1 MKKNIT
7 INLCGRLFN
16 IDEDAYEL
24 LRNYIDTL
32 RNYFARQEGG
42 NEIADDLEER
52 IAELLDEL
60 KSQGVEAINIDHVKE
75 VVRRVGQPEEMEG
88 ETASPDTASPD
99 PSEGRGATNAAFV
112 AGDGNQGGEGAQ
124 GSEGA
129 QGGEGNQNGE
139 GAQNEESGRRGSFD
153 DFFDQLGTYL
163 REFFRE
169 YRFYRNPKD
178 KMLAGVISGLAST
191 FEVEATQLR
200 LAVVA
205 VVVAL
210 SLLGSMFG
218 SHHWLVLFNFNVCLV
233 FALIYAILAFIMPV
247 AETPEQQLKMQ
258 GKPVNMQNLA
268 EEVVQNVSEKV
279 DKVKRSSGSKSIL
292 NGILKFF
299 AVCFKAI
306 MVLLALALFFGGV
319 ALLLMAVFAIYS
331 PDTMS
336 QFFAWNM
343 EPILGVHL
351 RLFVA
356 FLVALLATLLIPA
369 YAIIQHL
376 VRPLRV
382 GQRLLLLLVWIVA
395 LATAIVTGAMLDQ
408 VNTKYWYEQ
417 RESENVSM
425 NEETV
430 TDEGVTM
437 KLWEKD
443 FLATHGWTILKGEG
457 CNDRFTAR
465 GEYYMDGRSQT
476 RYLDCYDDHHRQLYR
491 AEKGES
497 LMPGRYKLT
506 CAVRAN
512 GRGAF
517 AYTLIDGQKTLQE
530 IPVTGN
536 LGGGI
541 WKEAIDSLERV
552 NPIQNEDEKL
562 RRMPELNFYKALARA
577 NDGKGYGWTRLT
589 FSPIIITKPH
599 TVVNYGVTTDP
610 DFTGQSWLGQWF
622 SACDFLI
629 EREE

>member
-1 MKKNIT
+1 MCNIMKKNIT

-32 RNYFARQEGG
+32 RNYFARQKGG

-60 KSQGVEAINIDHVKE
+60 KSQGVEASNMDHVKE
-75 VVRRVGQPEEMEG
+75 VIRRVGQPEEMEG

-112 AGDGNQGGEGAQ
+112 AGDGEQRGEGAQ

-139 GAQNEESGRRGSFD
+139 GAQNEERGRRGSFD

-292 NGILKFF
+292 NSIL
-299 AVCFKAI
+299 I
-306 MVLLALALFFGGV
+306 LILF
-319 ALLLMAVFAIYS
+319 LS
-331 PDTMS
+331 
-336 QFFAWNM
+336 
-343 EPILGVHL
+343 ILQNTLELHL
-351 RLFVA
+351 KQN
-356 FLVALLATLLIPA
+356 TGLLIQISSA
-369 YAIIQHL
+369 
-376 VRPLRV
+376 
-382 GQRLLLLLVWIVA
+382 
-395 LATAIVTGAMLDQ
+395 
-408 VNTKYWYEQ
+408 
-417 RESENVSM
+417 
-425 NEETV
+425 
-430 TDEGVTM
+430 
-437 KLWEKD
+437 
-443 FLATHGWTILKGEG
+443 
-457 CNDRFTAR
+457 
-465 GEYYMDGRSQT
+465 
-476 RYLDCYDDHHRQLYR
+476 
-491 AEKGES
+491 
-497 LMPGRYKLT
+497 
-506 CAVRAN
+506 
-512 GRGAF
+512 
-517 AYTLIDGQKTLQE
+517 
-530 IPVTGN
+530 
-536 LGGGI
+536 
-541 WKEAIDSLERV
+541 DSS
-552 NPIQNEDEKL
+552 L
-562 RRMPELNFYKALARA
+562 RRKSRSILIP
-577 NDGKGYGWTRLT
+577 G
-589 FSPIIITKPH
+589 
-599 TVVNYGVTTDP
+599 TV
-610 DFTGQSWLGQWF
+610 
-622 SACDFLI
+622 
-629 EREE
+629 